1 MGNHNHKKIR
11 GGWSIYIA
19 SLILIGLSGALWAF
33 GIGCWDKVPAEIH
46 VRVGSDERIELN
58 VPLSGIIYPIDSYFT
73 GETIVN
79 SHRNETD
86 SGETYSETETIRESE
101 EKEVIQTTAQSSQRV
116 GIPVRFSE
124 PIVVKANR
132 VQDYRVQSKLF
143 GVIPYKNID
152 IHVIED
158 ARLTPAGIP
167 IGIYVKTKGPLVVGI
182 GNFES
187 DYGRIVEPAKYK
199 LQNGDYIMEIDGEAI
214 SGKKDL
220 VRKIQESKGKELQMK
235 VQREDELIEVAVQ
248 PVKAQAG
255 KYRIGAWVRDNAQGI
270 GTLTFVGE
278 NGEFGA
284 LGHGINDMDTSTLMD
299 LSAGAMYQTNIV
311 GVRKGEQGAP
321 GEITGYI
328 SYDKEHKMGEIVK
341 NTKAGI
347 FGICGDEAKEQCI
360 CESMPIALKQEIVEG
375 PAAII
380 CSATGV
386 PKEYAVQIDEVRMDS
401 ENINRGIVLTVTDQ
415 ELLGVT
421 GGIVQGMSG
430 SPIIQNG
437 KIVGAV
443 THVFVNDPTKGYG
456 VLIETMLAQ

>member
-1 MGNHNHKKIR
+1 MKKQDNRRIHS
-11 GGWSIYIA
+11 GWSIYIA
-19 SLILIGLSGALWAF
+19 SLIFIGISVALWIF

-58 VPLSGIIYPIDSYFT
+58 IPLSGMIYSVDS
-73 GETIVN
+73 EIAD
-79 SHRNETD
+79 ETD
-86 SGETYSETETIRESE
+86 DNQA
-101 EKEVIQTTAQSSQRV
+101 IQTTAQSSQRV
-116 GIPVRFSE
+116 GVPIHFSDPV
-124 PIVVKANR
+124 VVKANR

-143 GVIPYKNID
+143 GLIPYKNID

-158 ARLTPAGIP
+158 VRLTPAGIP

-187 DYGRIVEPAKYK
+187 DFGRIVEPAKYK
-199 LQNGDYIMEIDGEAI
+199 LQNGDYIMEIDGEAVV
-214 SGKKDL
+214 GKKDL
-220 VRKIQESKGKELQMK
+220 VKKIQASNGKVLQMK
-235 VQREDELIEVAVQ
+235 VQRDDEIIEVAVQ

-278 NGEFGA
+278 SGEFGA

-299 LSAGAMYQTNIV
+299 LSVGAMYQTSIV
-311 GVRKGEQGAP
+311 GVRKGEQGTP
-321 GEITGYI
+321 GEISGYI

-347 FGICGDEAKEQCI
+347 FGICDDEVMEQCI
-360 CESMPIALKQEIVEG
+360 CESMPIALKQEIAEG
-375 PAAII
+375 PATII
-380 CSATGV
+380 CSVTGV
-386 PKEYAVQIDEVRMDS
+386 PKEYSVTIDEVRMDS

-415 ELLGVT
+415 ELLDVT